1 MPAGPTPV
9 TEEPPGPTPPIIAEL
24 GPNQDRVLPTGQR
37 MSPELE
43 LLTLLLELLND
54 ELLRED
60 WLLDVDTE
68 LELLTLLGDD
78 WLLRLLEAELRLL

>member
-1 MPAGPTPV
+1 MPAGPTPA
-9 TEEPPGPTPPIIAEL
+9 IIEEL
-24 GPNQDRVLPTGQR
+24 GPNRDRVLPTGQR

-43 LLTLLLELLND
+43 LLTLLLELLNEELLR